1 MTSMNTTRL
10 WRGVAICGVVLGL
23 AGCTVYQEPVPY
35 YGGGYQ
41 QPAPPPYYG
50 GGYEQPAPYGGY
62 YAPAPVYA
70 YAPPV
75 YAGPSIGLGF
85 SFWGGGGGHH
95 GGGGHGGGGH
105 WR

>member
-1 MTSMNTTRL
+1 MNTTRL
-10 WRGVAICGVVLGL
+10 WRGVAICAVALGL
-23 AGCTVYQEPVPY
+23 AGCTVYQEPQPY
-35 YGGGYQ
+35 YGGGY
-41 QPAPPPYYG
+41 PPPYY
-50 GGYEQPAPYGGY
+50 APYGGY
-62 YAPAPVYA
+62 YAPAPAYA

-95 GGGGHGGGGH
+95 GGGRH

>member
-1 MTSMNTTRL
+1 MMSMNTTTL
-10 WRGVAICGVVLGL
+10 LRGAAICGIVLGL
-23 AGCTVYQEPVPY
+23 AGCTVYQEPQPYYAGGYQQPAAPPY

-41 QPAPPPYYG
+41 PAPPPY
-50 GGYEQPAPYGGY
+50 GY
-62 YAPAPVYA
+62 YAPAPAYA

-85 SFWGGGGGHH
+85 SFLGGGGHH
-95 GGGGHGGGGH
+95 RGHH

>member
-1 MTSMNTTRL
+1 MTNMDITRL
-10 WRGVAICGVVLGL
+10 RRGAAICGIVLGL
-23 AGCTVYQEPVPY
+23 AGCAV
-35 YGGGYQ
+35 YQ
-41 QPAPPPYYG
+41 QPAPYYA
-50 GGYEQPAPYGGY
+50 GGYQPAPVPYGGY

-75 YAGPSIGLGF
+75 YAGPTIGLGF

-95 GGGGHGGGGH
+95 EHH